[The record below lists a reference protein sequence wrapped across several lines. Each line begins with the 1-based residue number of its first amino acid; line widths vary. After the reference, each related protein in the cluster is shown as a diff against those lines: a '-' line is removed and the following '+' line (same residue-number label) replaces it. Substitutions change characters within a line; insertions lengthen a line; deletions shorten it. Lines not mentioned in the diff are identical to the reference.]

1 MILSVRNAGKDSIQV
16 GFQGA
21 QLEPNYDFVVL
32 DSDSSFLWN
41 RLPDAIPL
49 ALPTYDFTPGETKTF
64 EHNWNLTDEEGKQ
77 LQKATYYV
85 FGGFPAGLEYTNP
98 ETSEEF
104 DGPAATEIQTIVI
117 K

>member
-32 DSDSSFLWN
+32 DSDSTIVWN
-41 RLPDAIPL
+41 RLPGAIPL
-49 ALPTYDFTPGETKTF
+49 ALPTRYFAPGETKTF
-64 EHNWNLTDEEGKQ
+64 EGSWGLTDEEGTQ
-77 LQKATYYV
+77 VESNTYYV
-85 FGGFPAGLEYTNP
+85 FGGFRGLQYTNP

-104 DGPAATEIQTIVI
+104 NGRAATEMQQIVI
-117 K
+117 E